1 MSSKELGKACFVSTA
16 TVYRLCDKLNLAGFS
31 DLKIKITSSLN
42 DYLKSNGD
50 FNFDFPVNPYQTHYE
65 IVHKIKEDYEQTLN
79 LTANLFS
86 LDQLRLI
93 ASAMKKAKV
102 IDIYTSAGNINFALN
117 FQFQM
122 KKIGIDV
129 NVPIDEYHQ
138 RLTAASSNQEH
149 LAIEITFGGRGIL
162 SDILPRILTE
172 TKTSIVL
179 ISFYDYTFKKVEADY
194 QLYISP
200 YENHYKKI
208 SSFSTRL
215 SLLYI
220 LYTCYFELDYKENL
234 TKEKEAEKVEDE
246 IDKLRSSLIAG
257 HLERLNNGTCKAEV
271 SGIFINLVGNLERAG
286 DHLFFIS
293 QRSESNEG

>member
-1 MSSKELGKACFVSTA
+1 MNLFMNLKDNKELSKNEKILADYILKHPEDVLKMSSKELGKACFVSTA

-42 DYLKSNGD
+42 DYLKSDGD

-122 KKIGIDV
+122 KEIGMDV

-149 LAIEITFGGRGIL
+149 LAIVITFGGRGIL
-162 SDILPRILTE
+162 SDILPRILNK
-172 TKTSIVL
+172 TKTPIVL
-179 ISFYDYTFKKVEADY
+179 ISSYEYTFKDIKPDY

-220 LYTCYFELDYKENL
+220 LDVLYTCYFELDYQEN
-234 TKEKEAEKVEDE
+234 
-246 IDKLRSSLIAG
+246 IDKKLMFYHHIV
-257 HLERLNNGTCKAEV
+257 E
-271 SGIFINLVGNLERAG
+271 GN
-286 DHLFFIS
+286 IK
-293 QRSESNEG
+293 

>member
-1 MSSKELGKACFVSTA
+1 MNLKENKELSKNERILADYILKHPEDVLKMSSKDLGKECFVSTA
-16 TVYRLCDKLNLAGFS
+16 TVYRLCDKLGLSGFS

-42 DYLKSNGD
+42 DYLKSDED

-86 LDQLRLI
+86 LDQLRFI

-122 KKIGIDV
+122 KEIGIDV

-149 LAIEITFGGRGIL
+149 LAIVITFGGRCIL
-162 SDILPRILTE
+162 SDILPRILTK
-172 TKTSIVL
+172 TKTP
-179 ISFYDYTFKKVEADY
+179 SF
-194 QLYISP
+194 
-200 YENHYKKI
+200 
-208 SSFSTRL
+208 
-215 SLLYI
+215 
-220 LYTCYFELDYKENL
+220 
-234 TKEKEAEKVEDE
+234 
-246 IDKLRSSLIAG
+246 
-257 HLERLNNGTCKAEV
+257 
-271 SGIFINLVGNLERAG
+271 
-286 DHLFFIS
+286 
-293 QRSESNEG
+293 

>member
-1 MSSKELGKACFVSTA
+1 MKKQWKIINRYFINEIFFSSKNERILADYILKHPEDVLKMSSKDLGKACFVSTA

-122 KKIGIDV
+122 KEIGIDV

-220 LYTCYFELDYKENL
+220 LYTCYFELDYKEN
-234 TKEKEAEKVEDE
+234 
-246 IDKLRSSLIAG
+246 IDKKLMYYHNI
-257 HLERLNNGTCKAEV
+257 V
-271 SGIFINLVGNLERAG
+271 
-286 DHLFFIS
+286 
-293 QRSESNEG
+293 EGSIKWEKNSK